1 MRSYE
6 YDRAE
11 EILKLATEFG
21 SPYSAAKLGYINLR
35 GLNSSQIPNYALSA
49 AYYFIALKFIITIPN
64 AEWNVNLIL
73 EIIEDLTQ
81 LYRFH
86 FNYKRDLLIWKHGIK
101 VMKFIDNN
109 LRDLTLMS
117 KEIQKIKAL
126 RIHIAFCIALT
137 AEIEGKITGD
147 YKEAVNCY
155 HKCEKVGP
163 CELKVADKLVKKAH
177 TKFRLLEPRVPRVQP
192 ICTSCKFEAKDL
204 KSIWNLLVCSKCQ
217 VVACCICKF
226 WNELAIPI
234 LWRDPFYN
242 LHNHKKITHLLDVY
256 LFNFTLKELKNS
268 NLPTKLI
275 EDYNNKKSSKYN
287 YAEFLRRLNL
297 TQIRTATSFWIKN
310 KKYKDIYKDI
320 INPKDCQIFQ
330 SFSEISLTNLSK
342 FSCYGE
348 PYNINL
354 YESASKISTKIQ
366 DLKIILFYGCP
377 INPSTLINISNFIRS
392 QHQIKEFFIDNRI
405 GCDCCTHDLSL
416 ALDLTIIFKSL
427 NTQISTLS
435 RINFISIDF
444 HNKFPFDQLS
454 KCENLLE
461 LNIKGCWNFGDINLI
476 DLNYNYNNS
485 SFKNLSDLQIIKSS
499 IPEILIKILLIQS
512 GKSLKNLKFEQTYLE
527 EIFTEILIYC
537 IENNPNL
544 VNVLIYIDSK
554 EIQYLPKFLRSSTK
568 LNKLEIWDKSMR
580 RKEMELL
587 EIINLDD
594 ELFSDIGESLPIKLK
609 DLTINMKWNFSI
621 KSFENFIK
629 NCKAPLDILSF
640 EFCLKGHNSGKSSG
654 SSAGSGSSGP

>member
-1 MRSYE
+1 MSPSSSSSSITSSSSSTIKSSSSLPYLCLR
-6 YDRAE
+6 
-11 EILKLATEFG
+11 EIFEFALQ
-21 SPYSAAKLGYINLR
+21 SKS
-35 GLNSSQIPNYALSA
+35 GLLFSC
-49 AYYFIALKFIITIPN
+49 
-64 AEWNVNLIL
+64 IL
-73 EIIEDLTQ
+73 
-81 LYRFH
+81 
-86 FNYKRDLLIWKHGIK
+86 
-101 VMKFIDNN
+101 V
-109 LRDLTLMS
+109 
-117 KEIQKIKAL
+117 
-126 RIHIAFCIALT
+126 
-137 AEIEGKITGD
+137 
-147 YKEAVNCY
+147 
-155 HKCEKVGP
+155 
-163 CELKVADKLVKKAH
+163 
-177 TKFRLLEPRVPRVQP
+177 
-192 ICTSCKFEAKDL
+192 
-204 KSIWNLLVCSKCQ
+204 
-217 VVACCICKF
+217 CKF

-330 SFSEISLTNLSK
+330 SFCNHFIKHSKNIKYIEFEPEYNSLFDFNLFELPGAEISLTNLSK

-527 EIFTEILIYC
+527 EIFIEILIYC

-640 EFCLKGHNSGKSSG
+640 EFCECFDNDYFDILIKNLKRSLKKLNIRYCKAKLNSEIRKKNEYLIQQIDS
-654 SSAGSGSSGP
+654 

>member
-1 MRSYE
+1 MGLINTKEDYASSQISNEKPFQFPIFKENENDDSNTETSVLINDLLNEAGRKMRSYE

-86 FNYKRDLLIWKHGIK
+86 FNYQRDLLIWKHGIK

-217 VVACCICKF
+217 VVACCSREC
-226 WNELAIPI
+226 
-234 LWRDPFYN
+234 
-242 LHNHKKITHLLDVY
+242 
-256 LFNFTLKELKNS
+256 LKN
-268 NLPTKLI
+268 
-275 EDYNNKKSSKYN
+275 
-287 YAEFLRRLNL
+287 
-297 TQIRTATSFWIKN
+297 
-310 KKYKDIYKDI
+310 
-320 INPKDCQIFQ
+320 
-330 SFSEISLTNLSK
+330 
-342 FSCYGE
+342 
-348 PYNINL
+348 
-354 YESASKISTKIQ
+354 
-366 DLKIILFYGCP
+366 
-377 INPSTLINISNFIRS
+377 
-392 QHQIKEFFIDNRI
+392 H
-405 GCDCCTHDLSL
+405 
-416 ALDLTIIFKSL
+416 
-427 NTQISTLS
+427 
-435 RINFISIDF
+435 
-444 HNKFPFDQLS
+444 
-454 KCENLLE
+454 
-461 LNIKGCWNFGDINLI
+461 
-476 DLNYNYNNS
+476 
-485 SFKNLSDLQIIKSS
+485 
-499 IPEILIKILLIQS
+499 
-512 GKSLKNLKFEQTYLE
+512 LKF
-527 EIFTEILIYC
+527 
-537 IENNPNL
+537 
-544 VNVLIYIDSK
+544 
-554 EIQYLPKFLRSSTK
+554 
-568 LNKLEIWDKSMR
+568 
-580 RKEMELL
+580 
-587 EIINLDD
+587 
-594 ELFSDIGESLPIKLK
+594 
-609 DLTINMKWNFSI
+609 
-621 KSFENFIK
+621 
-629 NCKAPLDILSF
+629 
-640 EFCLKGHNSGKSSG
+640 H
-654 SSAGSGSSGP
+654 

>member
-1 MRSYE
+1 MSPSSSSSSITSSSSSTIKSSSSLPYLCLR
-6 YDRAE
+6 
-11 EILKLATEFG
+11 EIFEF
-21 SPYSAAKLGYINLR
+21 
-35 GLNSSQIPNYALSA
+35 AL
-49 AYYFIALKFIITIPN
+49 
-64 AEWNVNLIL
+64 
-73 EIIEDLTQ
+73 Q
-81 LYRFH
+81 
-86 FNYKRDLLIWKHGIK
+86 
-101 VMKFIDNN
+101 
-109 LRDLTLMS
+109 
-117 KEIQKIKAL
+117 
-126 RIHIAFCIALT
+126 
-137 AEIEGKITGD
+137 
-147 YKEAVNCY
+147 
-155 HKCEKVGP
+155 
-163 CELKVADKLVKKAH
+163 
-177 TKFRLLEPRVPRVQP
+177 
-192 ICTSCKFEAKDL
+192 KFEPEYNSLFDF
-204 KSIWNLLVCSKCQ
+204 NL
-217 VVACCICKF
+217 F
-226 WNELAIPI
+226 ELPGA
-234 LWRDPFYN
+234 
-242 LHNHKKITHLLDVY
+242 
-256 LFNFTLKELKNS
+256 
-268 NLPTKLI
+268 
-275 EDYNNKKSSKYN
+275 
-287 YAEFLRRLNL
+287 
-297 TQIRTATSFWIKN
+297 
-310 KKYKDIYKDI
+310 
-320 INPKDCQIFQ
+320 
-330 SFSEISLTNLSK
+330 EISLTNLSK

-461 LNIKGCWNFGDINLI
+461 LNIKG
-476 DLNYNYNNS
+476 Y
-485 SFKNLSDLQIIKSS
+485 
-499 IPEILIKILLIQS
+499 
-512 GKSLKNLKFEQTYLE
+512 
-527 EIFTEILIYC
+527 
-537 IENNPNL
+537 
-544 VNVLIYIDSK
+544 SK

-640 EFCLKGHNSGKSSG
+640 EFCECFDNDYFDILIKNLKRSLKKLNIRYCKAKLNSEIRKKNEYLIQQIDS
-654 SSAGSGSSGP
+654 